1 MKKKPYME
9 NTSSS
14 VVINS
19 KNWEKLFIENLILF
33 LQIADFHSDEYDFDP
48 NDMEVMRECLE
59 KILGTI
65 RSCLVNEVKLINNN
79 QNRNDGC
86 TKISE
91 KQFCAIGDNLI
102 NSIISETAELK
113 NSNEK
118 YVVPFVDF
126 FVKSIKLY
134 FGYWWNDFRYSWSER
149 RWSPKTEQCAKL

>member
-48 NDMEVMRECLE
+48 NDDKVLKNCLK
-59 KILGTI
+59 KIVDTI
-65 RSCLVNEVKLINNN
+65 RSCLVNELKLINNS

-126 FVKSIKLY
+126 YVKSIKSY
-134 FGYWWNDFRYSWSER
+134 FGHWWNDFILE
-149 RWSPKTEQCAKL
+149 

>member
-1 MKKKPYME
+1 MKKI
-9 NTSSS
+9 
-14 VVINS
+14 V
-19 KNWEKLFIENLILF
+19 
-33 LQIADFHSDEYDFDP
+33 D
-48 NDMEVMRECLE
+48 
-59 KILGTI
+59 TI
-65 RSCLVNEVKLINNN
+65 RSCLVNELKLINNS

-126 FVKSIKLY
+126 YVKSIKSY
-134 FGYWWNDFRYSWSER
+134 FGHWWNDFILE
-149 RWSPKTEQCAKL
+149 